1 MDEWS
6 LAFYLNLMNYLAFS
20 LIVCLFGDT
29 SDQTVFSTVERFFY
43 RGDFE
48 QAAEMIEAN
57 LWTDESLWSE
67 AGLLLELCG
76 SGFSVPVSSISGE
89 AFYPQSSIVSM
100 SFSGLFQTEDSIR
113 VILPVPSE
121 LPWQTFAGQPEIEVS
136 GFDGEVVQSNGWLI
150 LSGLPL
156 DSIQISFRQRV
167 NLSPSGY
174 PELSTPGFSEAMV
187 PFPGE
192 STLFDACLATETF
205 WFGGDPVYREAVR
218 LASGEPNPMR
228 LLQRVVTYVATYF
241 SGTDAISDNI
251 LLTSI
256 SELALA
262 GELTNSLGG
271 ASLGA
276 SILRSWQI
284 PAMVVPGRFGQS
296 GEFGFL
302 LATYVKPFG
311 WMIISPY
318 PEGFVSIGSF
328 VLPEKASWFNGIPG
342 VSFQAEYLGEDD
354 LWYAIPINS
363 GDFSKKA

>member
-1 MDEWS
+1 
-6 LAFYLNLMNYLAFS
+6 MNYLAFS
-20 LIVCLFGDT
+20 LIVCLFADS
-29 SDQTVFSTVERFFY
+29 SDPTVLSTVERFFY

-57 LWTDESLWSE
+57 QWTDKSLWSE

-76 SGFSVPVSSISGE
+76 PGFLVPVSSISGD
-89 AFYPQSSIVSM
+89 AFYSQSSIVSM
-100 SFSGLFQTEDSIR
+100 SFSGLFQTDDSIR
-113 VILPVPSE
+113 VILPVPTE
-121 LPWQTFAGQPEIEVS
+121 LPWQTFVGQPEIEVS
-136 GFDGEVVQSNGWLI
+136 GFDGEVVQSNGWLS
-150 LSGLPL
+150 LYGLPT
-156 DSIQISFRQRV
+156 DSIQVFLIQQV
-167 NLSPSGY
+167 NMSPSGY
-174 PELSTPGFSEAMV
+174 PGIDAPGSSEAMV

-192 STLFDACLATETF
+192 SDLFDKCLKTETF
-205 WFGGDPVYREAVR
+205 WFGDDQVYREAVR

-276 SILRSWQI
+276 SILRNWQI
-284 PAMVVPGRFGQS
+284 PAMVVPGRFEQGR
-296 GEFGFL
+296 EFGFL
-302 LATYVKPFG
+302 LASYVKPFG
-311 WMIISPY
+311 WMIVSPY
-318 PEGFVSIGSF
+318 PAGFVSTGNF

-342 VSFQAEYLGEDD
+342 VSFQAEYLGEDN

-363 GDFSKKA
+363 ADFVYKVEMELQ